1 MSGAPFSAA
10 AGRPPPDDRTLR
22 EFPSNS
28 GVLPSARRHR
38 PAPAAPTYAT
48 SPHRSKLP
56 ASAWATAHAEPYSS
70 SRSRAIRVA
79 RSRCSAVPVGHDL
92 HPSQKG
98 SGIKPGTVQGP
109 LRRARGQSFI
119 SRQSPTCLGCFHPSC
134 GRTVRERACSCGGMV
149 RERACSID
157 RLAPWRCSG
166 SSRVVHDLF
175 LPHGGAG
182 GAGLVCVHGY
192 SCAPRVGLG
201 PPIPRMRGHRIMRRV
216 VTAAARVRG
225 RPVAP
230 RREALDLAHGF
241 TPNRTRECCP
251 CGGDRAAAYGSRC
264 GPAGRSGRPK
274 HHMVPAARVRRQDT
288 SVAPG
293 IRRTAPSRS
302 RRRPAPRRTTDRDRG
317 PDTAGPVS
325 RAERSGQ
332 RTPRPVIGPGWVAA
346 RQVRAGRRGECTA
359 DEPSNRQLG

>member
-134 GRTVRERACSCGGMV
+134 GRRSASGPARAAEWSASGPARSTGSRPGGVRV
-149 RERACSID
+149 P
-157 RLAPWRCSG
+157 LAS
-166 SSRVVHDLF
+166 F
-175 LPHGGAG
+175 MI
-182 GAGLVCVHGY
+182 Y
-192 SCAPRVGLG
+192 SF
-201 PPIPRMRGHRIMRRV
+201 RMGE
-216 VTAAARVRG
+216 
-225 RPVAP
+225 PVA
-230 RREALDLAHGF
+230 
-241 TPNRTRECCP
+241 
-251 CGGDRAAAYGSRC
+251 RAWFVSTAIRVL
-264 GPAGRSGRPK
+264 RVSG
-274 HHMVPAARVRRQDT
+274 
-288 SVAPG
+288 
-293 IRRTAPSRS
+293 
-302 RRRPAPRRTTDRDRG
+302 
-317 PDTAGPVS
+317 
-325 RAERSGQ
+325 
-332 RTPRPVIGPGWVAA
+332 
-346 RQVRAGRRGECTA
+346 
-359 DEPSNRQLG
+359 